1 MADEAAIDGDAHGLA
16 ARAVA
21 ARRLTYVGGRDDVC
35 LQHGKHERVERRVD
49 GADDLAEGGVLG
61 GGPPATRRARQAE
74 EETVGRG
81 VGDDARTFAE
91 KEELDECALP
101 EVARANV
108 RQLED
113 RAAGVRD
120 G

>member
-1 MADEAAIDGDAHGLA
+1 M
-16 ARAVA
+16 
-21 ARRLTYVGGRDDVC
+21 
-35 LQHGKHERVERRVD
+35 ERRVD
-49 GADDLAEGGVLG
+49 GADDLAEGCVLG

-74 EETVGRG
+74 EEAVGRG
-81 VGDDARTFAE
+81 VGDDARAFAQ
-91 KEELDECALP
+91 KEELDERALP

-120 G
+120 GRARLDVELGGARFVLWRWWRW

>member
-1 MADEAAIDGDAHGLA
+1 M
-16 ARAVA
+16 
-21 ARRLTYVGGRDDVC
+21 
-35 LQHGKHERVERRVD
+35 ERRVD
-49 GADDLAEGGVLG
+49 GAHNLAEGGVLG
-61 GGPPATRRARQAE
+61 RGPPAARRARQAE
-74 EETVGRG
+74 EETVRCG
-81 VGDDARTFAE
+81 VGDDARTLTE